1 MELYWLNLIH
11 NIVSKSLFQK
21 KTTMTRR
28 ILLRLAAFFVVLS
41 GFAQNTDGG
50 ATELLKKVSS
60 KYQGFTSMQ
69 FHYTLKAT
77 KDSKTLSTSQGDF
90 ALKGNKYRTT
100 FSDQTYFC
108 DGASIW
114 NYQKSTNEVSI
125 YEYDAE
131 DDENMMNPQKILKN
145 WEKQF
150 RAKYIRDEFNNNIS
164 TALIDLTPKT
174 TQSYYRIRLY
184 INKANNQI
192 LRIALYDKDN
202 TIYTYHIEQFKSN
215 VTLADSYFVFDKSK
229 YPGVEVND
237 MR

>member
-1 MELYWLNLIH
+1 MIWVKPNTLYSIH
-11 NIVSKSLFQK
+11 ITVSKN
-21 KTTMTRR
+21 TTMTRR
-28 ILLRLAAFFVVLS
+28 ILLSLAAFFVVLS

-50 ATELLKKVSS
+50 ANELLKKVSA
-60 KYQGFTSMQ
+60 KYQAYTSMQ
-69 FHYTLKAT
+69 FHYTLKTT
-77 KDSKTLSTSQGDF
+77 KDGKTLSTSQGDF

-100 FSDQTYFC
+100 FGDQTFFC
-108 DGASIW
+108 DGSSIW
-114 NYQKSTNEVSI
+114 NYQKSSNEVSV
-125 YEYDAE
+125 YEYDPS
-131 DDENMMNPQKILKN
+131 DDENMMNPQIILKN

-174 TQSYYRIRLY
+174 TQSYYRIRLF

-192 LRIALYDKDN
+192 LRIALYEKDN
-202 TIYTYHIEQFKSN
+202 TIYTYHIEQFKTN

>member
-1 MELYWLNLIH
+1 MLIKHDSFYNIH
-11 NIVSKSLFQK
+11 NTVSKY
-21 KTTMTRR
+21 TIMTRK
-28 ILLRLAAFFVVLS
+28 ILFTIAAFFVVVS
-41 GFAQNTDGG
+41 GYAQNTDGG
-50 ATELLKKVSS
+50 ANEMLKKVSA
-60 KYQGFTSMQ
+60 KYQAYASMQ
-69 FHYTLKAT
+69 FHYTLKTT
-77 KDSKTLSTSQGDF
+77 KDGKTLSTSQGDF

-108 DGASIW
+108 DGTSIW
-114 NYQKSTNEVSI
+114 NYQKSSNEVSV
-125 YEYDAE
+125 YEYDPS
-131 DDENMMNPQKILKN
+131 DDENMMNPQIILKN

-174 TQSYYRIRLY
+174 TQSYYRIRLF

-192 LRIALYDKDN
+192 LRIALYEKDN
-202 TIYTYHIEQFKSN
+202 TIYTYHIEQFKTN

>member
-1 MELYWLNLIH
+1 
-11 NIVSKSLFQK
+11 
-21 KTTMTRR
+21 MTRR
-28 ILLRLAAFFVVLS
+28 ILLAIAAFVITFSCL
-41 GFAQNTDGG
+41 AQNTDGG
-50 ATELLKKVSS
+50 ANEMLKKVSA
-60 KYQGFTSMQ
+60 KYQAYSSMQ
-69 FHYTLKAT
+69 FHYTLKTT
-77 KDSKTLSTSQGDF
+77 KDGKTLSTTQGDF

-100 FSDQTYFC
+100 FKDQTYFC
-108 DGASIW
+108 DGTSIW
-114 NYQKSTNEVSI
+114 NYQKSSNEVSV
-125 YEYDAE
+125 YEYDPS
-131 DDENMMNPQKILKN
+131 DDENMMNPQIILKN

-192 LRIALYDKDN
+192 LRIALYEKDN
-202 TIYTYHIEQFKSN
+202 TTYTYHIEQFKTN

>member
-1 MELYWLNLIH
+1 MLIKPDSFYNIH
-11 NIVSKSLFQK
+11 NTVSKY
-21 KTTMTRR
+21 TIMTRK
-28 ILLRLAAFFVVLS
+28 ILFTIAAFFVVVS
-41 GFAQNTDGG
+41 GYAQNTDGG
-50 ATELLKKVSS
+50 ANEMLKKVSA
-60 KYQGFTSMQ
+60 KYQAYTSMQ
-69 FHYTLKAT
+69 FHYTLKTT
-77 KDSKTLSTSQGDF
+77 KDGKTLSTSQGDF

-108 DGASIW
+108 DGTSIW
-114 NYQKSTNEVSI
+114 NYQKSSNEVSV
-125 YEYDAE
+125 YEYDPS
-131 DDENMMNPQKILKN
+131 DDENMMNPQIILKN

-174 TQSYYRIRLY
+174 TQSYYRIRLF

-192 LRIALYDKDN
+192 LRIALYEKDN
-202 TIYTYHIEQFKSN
+202 TIYTYHIEQFKTN

>member
-1 MELYWLNLIH
+1 
-11 NIVSKSLFQK
+11 
-21 KTTMTRR
+21 MTRR
-28 ILLRLAAFFVVLS
+28 ILLAIAAFFITFSCL
-41 GFAQNTDGG
+41 AQNTDGG
-50 ATELLKKVSS
+50 ANEMLKKVSA
-60 KYQGFTSMQ
+60 KYQAYCSMQ
-69 FHYTLKAT
+69 FHYTLKTT
-77 KDSKTLSTSQGDF
+77 KDGKTLSTTQGDF

-100 FSDQTYFC
+100 FKDQTYFC
-108 DGASIW
+108 DGTSIW
-114 NYQKSTNEVSI
+114 NYQKSSNEVSV
-125 YEYDAE
+125 YEYDPS
-131 DDENMMNPQKILKN
+131 DDENMMNPQIILKN

-192 LRIALYDKDN
+192 LRIALYEKDN
-202 TIYTYHIEQFKSN
+202 TTYTYHIEQFKTN
-215 VTLADSYFVFDKSK
+215 VTLADNYFVFDKSK